1 MDVPGDLAADERTL
15 VVRARAGDREAFD
28 RIVLAYQARLRGHVA
43 RYVPSSQDTYDIVQE
58 VFLEAYRQLSKVDP
72 EKPFGPWLWSI
83 CRHRLSD
90 FFRRRYHRGHAIE
103 SLGLVDEALARLA
116 AEPGPDPDEEDRS
129 GSRLTALEGCMERL
143 EGRQRQI
150 LALRYH
156 HGLPLKDL
164 AEKLQ
169 RSTTGVAMLLMR
181 LRTKLEECVRKRL
194 REATP

>member
-1 MDVPGDLAADERTL
+1 VEDSGIPAADERTL
-15 VVRARAGDREAFD
+15 VARARAGDREAFD
-28 RIVLAYQARLRGHVA
+28 RIVLGYQARLRGHVA
-43 RYVPSSQDTYDIVQE
+43 RYVSSSQDTYDIVQE

-116 AEPGPDPDEEDRS
+116 AEPDPEEEDRS
-129 GSRLTALEGCMERL
+129 GSRLTALEGCVERL
-143 EGRQRQI
+143 EDRHRR
-150 LALRYH
+150 LLVLRYH
-156 HGLPLKDL
+156 HGLSLKDL

-169 RSTTGVAMLLMR
+169 RSSAGLAMLLMR
-181 LRTKLEECVRKRL
+181 LRAKLEDCVRKRL
-194 REATP
+194 GEAAP

>member
-83 CRHRLSD
+83 CRHRLRLYLSASAH
-90 FFRRRYHRGHAIE
+90 FRSPPTRV
-103 SLGLVDEALARLA
+103 LL
-116 AEPGPDPDEEDRS
+116 
-129 GSRLTALEGCMERL
+129 
-143 EGRQRQI
+143 RQR
-150 LALRYH
+150 
-156 HGLPLKDL
+156 PLL
-164 AEKLQ
+164 S
-169 RSTTGVAMLLMR
+169 RGVLFPM
-181 LRTKLEECVRKRL
+181 LRTT
-194 REATP
+194 A